1 MVFVGEVGDMV
12 ISLPFAVFDEERD
25 VDLSLVVD
33 VEVVLL
39 EVVIIVGSLVA

>member
-12 ISLPFAVFDEERD
+12 ISLSFAVFDG
-25 VDLSLVVD
+25 LSLVVD